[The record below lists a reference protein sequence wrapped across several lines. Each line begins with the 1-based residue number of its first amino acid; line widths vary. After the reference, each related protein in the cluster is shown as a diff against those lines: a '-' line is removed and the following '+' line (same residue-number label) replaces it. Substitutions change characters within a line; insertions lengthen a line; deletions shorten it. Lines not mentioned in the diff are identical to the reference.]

1 MRLVLTLIAAA
12 LLLAP
17 VASRQLAAIRV
28 PAGGDLQAAIDA
40 AKPGDSILLPP
51 GVEFVGSFVLP
62 SREDPGNAVITIR
75 TDGPG
80 LPAAGVRT
88 GPQYS
93 GKLAVI
99 RSDSLAP
106 ALRTSPRTHHW
117 RIENIEFGPSKIG
130 EREVMALGS
139 DSERQRADVPH
150 DLVLDRVYLHGDP
163 RRGQKRGIALNSA
176 ATEIVNSHIADIKA
190 VGVEGQAI
198 GGWNGPGPYLIE
210 NNYLEAAG
218 ENVMFGGSDPAI
230 PDLIPTGITIRGNHI
245 ARPVSWREP
254 LLSPPADV
262 RVEAAAGA
270 EGLVPAATYTYSVV
284 AEQSAAGSPALSAP
298 AAAAPLGVPG
308 GAVTVRWAAVPG
320 ADSYRVYRTGGG
332 KTVWWRAT
340 APPFADKGDEG
351 TPGEPAKR
359 GSVWTVK
366 NLLELKNARQVLIE
380 NNLFENHWPQ
390 AQSGYALVFTPRNQ
404 NGRAPWCTVEDVR
417 FTGNIVRHV
426 SSAINISGTDDE
438 QASGRATNIVIDNN
452 LFIDVGGQRWGGPG
466 DFVQIGNGPA
476 NVRIERNTAIQSGR
490 ALFIYGSRHG
500 REVPGFVF
508 RNNVV
513 RHNRYGV
520 FGDDAG
526 IGKAVMTK
534 YFPGGTFEGNVFAG
548 GEAGEYPAGNEFL
561 SADALD
567 EQVLAD
573 SDGYRWKAA
582 DRFRGAGADLS
593 GLRTIAP
600 AAAAPRPRSK
610 D

>member
-1 MRLVLTLIAAA
+1 MRLLLTLVAAA

-17 VASRQLAAIRV
+17 VASRQLAVIRV
-28 PAGGDLQAAIDA
+28 AAGGDLQAAIDA
-40 AKPGDSILLPP
+40 AKPGDSILLAP
-51 GVEFVGSFVLP
+51 GAEFVGSFVLP
-62 SREDPGNAVITIR
+62 SRDDTGSAIITIR
-75 TDGPG
+75 TDGSG
-80 LPAAGVRT
+80 LPAAGQRT
-88 GPQYS
+88 GPHYS
-93 GKLAVI
+93 GKLAII
-99 RSDSLAP
+99 RSDSITP

-117 RIENIEFGPSKIG
+117 RIENVEFGPSRIG
-130 EREVMALGS
+130 EREILGLGS
-139 DSERQRADVPH
+139 DSERQRAEVPH

-176 ATEIVNSHIADIKA
+176 ATEIVNSYIADIKA

-218 ENVMFGGSDPAI
+218 ENVMFGGADPAI

-254 LLSPPADV
+254 LLASPGDV
-262 RVEAAAGA
+262 QVEVAAVA

-298 AAAAPLGVPG
+298 ASAAPLAVPG
-308 GAVTVRWAAVPG
+308 GAVTVRWTAVPG
-320 ADSYRVYRTGGG
+320 ADNYRVYRAGGG
-332 KTVWWRAT
+332 STVWWRAAA
-340 APPFADKGDEG
+340 APFIDRGDEG
-351 TPGEPAKR
+351 MPGEPAKR

-366 NLLELKNARQVLIE
+366 NLLELKNARQVVIE
-380 NNLFENHWPQ
+380 KNLFENHWPQ

-417 FTGNIVRHV
+417 FTSNIVRHV

-438 QASGRATNIVIDNN
+438 QTSGRATNIVIDNN
-452 LFIDVGGQRWGGPG
+452 LFIDVGGERWGGPG

-508 RNNVV
+508 RDNVV
-513 RHNRYGV
+513 RYNRYGV
-520 FGDDAG
+520 FGDVAG
-526 IGKAVMTK
+526 IGKAAMAM
-534 YFPGGTFEGNVFAG
+534 YFPGGVFEGNVFAG
-548 GEAGEYPAGNEFL
+548 GDAAEYPPGNEFL

-567 EQVLAD
+567 EQVV
-573 SDGYRWKAA
+573 SGPGGYRWKAA
-582 DRFRGAGADLS
+582 GRFGTAGADLNAL
-593 GLRTIAP
+593 GTIGQG
-600 AAAAPRPRSK
+600 AAAARPRNK